1 MLRANAT
8 DPDAA
13 IAEWDALVERM
24 ALLTEANDVL
34 PLMYLR
40 QDLGIALTAAVSLPF
55 YQSRCHQGPAL
66 PV

>member
-40 QDLGIALTAAVSLPF
+40 QDLNWRNYRAVCARDGGSE
-55 YQSRCHQGPAL
+55 GKAD
-66 PV
+66 